1 MRTLLDIL
9 VVIAIIVTGYFM
21 VCIAAIADQMFNI

>member
-9 VVIAIIVTGYFM
+9 VVIAIITIGYFM
-21 VCIAAIADQMFNI
+21 VCVASIADQVFHY